1 MRNFTRQI
9 FKYKTVLNKYSS
21 RFALAVAKWLAGE
34 SKEDVRPFIA
44 KHFKVQV
51 VGEITELA
59 ASSRLDSYFGQYREV
74 LGIDFEVAKTGKMK
88 GVQAGCSV
96 IAQGPLHLAQHVVR
110 VQTLK
115 SKVCAKQSKIDE
127 YLAAS
132 KDARF
137 AGQFVALAK
146 EIADSLAASGSA
158 CERSEG
164 SEGFAQA
171 APALPESIQRA
182 HQMIATCADCL
193 GESVADIMKFY
204 SGNVL
209 EALEDLSKTAKAESV
224 VTLVSMCAEGEF
236 DEEDTSE
243 AMLKL
248 VLGESCQTY
257 YKAFRRLKKVKAGLG
272 SYNTEAAQS
281 LGGQTP
287 D

>member
-1 MRNFTRQI
+1 M
-9 FKYKTVLNKYSS
+9 
-21 RFALAVAKWLAGE
+21 AGE
-34 SKEDVRPFIA
+34 SKEDVRPFIS

-59 ASSRLDSYFGQYREV
+59 ASSRLDSYFGKCREV

-88 GVQAGCSV
+88 GVQAGCLV
-96 IAQGPLHLAQHVVR
+96 IAQGLLHLAQHVVR

-115 SKVCAKQSKIDE
+115 SKVCVKQSKIDE

-137 AGQFVALAK
+137 AGQFVVLAK
-146 EIADSLAASGSA
+146 EIADSLAVSGSA

-182 HQMIATCADCL
+182 HQLIATCADCL
-193 GESVADIMKFY
+193 GESVADMMKFY
-204 SGNVL
+204 SGSFL
-209 EALEDLSKTAKAESV
+209 EALEDLSTTAKAESV

-236 DEEDTSE
+236 DEEGKSE
-243 AMLKL
+243 AMLQL

-257 YKAFRRLKKVKAGLG
+257 YKGWGLRYSTKTRSSVWLVKA
-272 SYNTEAAQS
+272 Y
-281 LGGQTP
+281 
-287 D
+287 